1 MEQLMQA
8 VMPKFNKLMSSLK
21 KPSLTMSVFFNML
34 TFVLLWFGYSTVRRI
49 TSGSFQVAQ
58 ENAVRLVDFQERVG
72 LPSEIILQKHILNME
87 WVIQLANT
95 FYFVMHFPSMI
106 VFLLWAMLRK
116 REWMARIRLALIS
129 STAIGLVIHLIFPL
143 APPRLTEFSGFVDTA
158 KVFGP
163 DPYRLGIAKAA
174 NQYAAMPSLHVG
186 WALLVALAVLSIC
199 KTRYRWFILLHP
211 IITTIVV
218 VVTANHW
225 WLDIFVGAILG
236 VCGWMV
242 ARNRPLVMVDE
253 GGGKDSFGR
262 EQATVDARVT

>member
-1 MEQLMQA
+1 
-8 VMPKFNKLMSSLK
+8 
-21 KPSLTMSVFFNML
+21 MSVLFNSM
-34 TFVLLWFGYSTVRRI
+34 TFVLLWFGYSAVRRI

-58 ENAVRLVDFQERVG
+58 ENAVLLVDFQERIG
-72 LPSEIILQKHILNME
+72 LPSETVLQKHILNTE
-87 WVIQLANT
+87 WVVHVANT
-95 FYFVMHFPSMI
+95 FYFVMHFPSMV

-116 REWMARIRLALIS
+116 REWMARIRFALIS

-163 DPYRLGIAKAA
+163 DPYKLGIAKAA

-186 WALLVALAVLSIC
+186 WAILVALAVLSIC

-211 IITTIVV
+211 SITTIVV

-236 VCGWMV
+236 VMGWMI
-242 ARNRPLVMVDE
+242 ARNRPLIILNENGKEDSV
-253 GGGKDSFGR
+253 GG
-262 EQATVDARVT
+262 EQKISDAGITETKQ